1 MVVGAH
7 QNFHFFTQN
16 TWFLENNRALSKFL
30 YGVLHYLI
38 SITKLSKKMSP

>member
-7 QNFHFFTQN
+7 QSFQIFRQKS
-16 TWFLENNRALSKFL
+16 WFLENNGALFKFL

-38 SITKLSKKMSP
+38 SIIKS